1 MNIELSV
8 KNIVIFIGIIS
19 AGIGNVFFVGKV
31 FSDFEL
37 LKTEIKAIKN
47 SQNILE
53 IKNLILENQFK
64 IKSLRFEIDGSH
76 VDTKSN
82 RKNVQ
87 NN

>member
-37 LKTEIKAIKN
+37 LKNEIQAIKKD
-47 SQNILE
+47 QNVLE
-53 IKNLILENQFK
+53 LQQEILENSYR
-64 IKSLRFEIDGSH
+64 IKSLRLELDGEF
-76 VDTKSN
+76 K
-82 RKNVQ
+82 
-87 NN
+87 